1 MRAASFYSAQLLY
14 VSSVP
19 NSPRGVPPSGGCRFG
34 ALQIQIQ
41 IQILMP
47 TISFLQILITAISV
61 LAKAISTYMF
71 AIGLLLVQLLN
82 VAKPITVAMLN

>member
-1 MRAASFYSAQLLY
+1 
-14 VSSVP
+14 
-19 NSPRGVPPSGGCRFG
+19 
-34 ALQIQIQ
+34 
-41 IQILMP
+41 MP

>member
-1 MRAASFYSAQLLY
+1 MRAESFYSAQLLY
-14 VSSVP
+14 VSSVS
-19 NSPRGVPPSGGCRFG
+19 NSPRGVPPSGVCRFG
-34 ALQIQIQ
+34 AWQIQ

-47 TISFLQILITAISV
+47 TISFLQILITAISF